1 MHKAILDAY
10 KRRVRPLAD
19 SIASGSVR
27 CNNKY
32 IFSTCLKITSMVFMF
47 IYIYALEKGKKIDNY
62 INATKRPDS
71 VANLFEELRA
81 QKVDLRSFHQ
91 YRWQQHLSVPFQ

>member
-1 MHKAILDAY
+1 MTHWPFENGSCKASNRINAKQSLQYTLINIFSQACIPIFQEKPAVHKAILDTY

-47 IYIYALEKGKKIDNY
+47 IYIYALEKGKK
-62 INATKRPDS
+62 
-71 VANLFEELRA
+71 
-81 QKVDLRSFHQ
+81 
-91 YRWQQHLSVPFQ
+91 